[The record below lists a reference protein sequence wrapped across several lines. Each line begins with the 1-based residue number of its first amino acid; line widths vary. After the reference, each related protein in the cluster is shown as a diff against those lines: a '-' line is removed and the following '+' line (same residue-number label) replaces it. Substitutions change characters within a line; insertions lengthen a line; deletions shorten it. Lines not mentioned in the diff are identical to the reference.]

1 MGVAWPAA
9 IGIIGDKAMA
19 AKIGGLIDQAARVLK
34 AAGAEEVYVFGSAAM
49 GNLRPGSDGDLAVVG
64 LPPAVFFRAMGQAER
79 VLPRSLDRVIL
90 DHENPFTRYLKG
102 ARELRRV
109 G

>member
-64 LPPAVFFRAMGQAER
+64 LPPAVFFARWGKRNAFCPAPWIGSFWITRTRLRA
-79 VLPRSLDRVIL
+79 
-90 DHENPFTRYLKG
+90 T
-102 ARELRRV
+102 
-109 G
+109 